1 MIKSKS
7 HLLSMFIPS
16 TSCCM
21 DADGFVEEG
30 GRWYT
35 ALVNTTLPG
44 QGSLTPTAAEA
55 YTLTLCT
62 RESN

>member
-1 MIKSKS
+1 
-7 HLLSMFIPS
+7 
-16 TSCCM
+16 M